1 MSALSTL
8 KQYMPWIAI
17 DQGRRFYVV
26 RDSFRS
32 PYGPRLWLEDETGR
46 IRDFDDLDEA
56 WAAAHDLNSNIYAA
70 ESLSRER
77 TDSNW
82 IPTVTGRKFWP
93 NDPRPEDIDIRD
105 IAAGL
110 ANKCRYGGQLERF
123 YSVAQHCVIG
133 SYFCEDPLWFLLHDA
148 AEAYLAD
155 IQSPI
160 KSCFPQ
166 LIEMEN
172 RILKVVSEAFD
183 LAWPMPDCVHEIDMS
198 MRPTEQLFVMGD
210 QLRELMEPV
219 EVPILPVANHRKF
232 LPRQSPDVYAG
243 IYRQRFK
250 ELRMKIIVKD
260 VDTARKAS

>member
-1 MSALSTL
+1 MPALSTL

-17 DQGRRFYVV
+17 DQGRRFYVI

-56 WAAAHDLNSNIYAA
+56 WAAAHDLNSNMYVA

-133 SYFCEDPLWFLLHDA
+133 SYFCEDALWFLLHDA

-160 KSCFPQ
+160 KPQFPQ

-172 RILKVVSEAFD
+172 RILKAVAEAFD
-183 LAWPMPDCVHEIDMS
+183 LSWPMPASVLEIDMR
-198 MRPTEQLFVMGD
+198 MRPTEQTNVMGD
-210 QLRELMEPV
+210 QLQSLMHSNEFPVLPIANQREFF
-219 EVPILPVANHRKF
+219 H
-232 LPRQSPDVYAG
+232 RQSPCVYAG
-243 IYRQRFK
+243 IYVQRFEK
-250 ELRMKIIVKD
+250 LWNKWI
-260 VDTARKAS
+260 